1 MKTFRILG
9 MALVAV
15 MLGFAMSACSDDDD
29 DYSKEV
35 EKEYSRLIVG
45 KWFDFTPTSSMLHV
59 YHADGTFN
67 QIGYSPSKAWRART
81 GNYHIEGNKLIRE
94 FSDGD
99 DNSSNSY
106 VIEVTSEKF
115 TIKAIDE
122 TGDKVHHRV
131 KESFD
136 ITGIYTFLNSAVGVV
151 PAVGKTEMKLPEGIT
166 FGGKNTISIEAM
178 KGDRIVEQMK
188 AFFAD
193 AMFTPNA
200 KLRHT
205 VDGTVMY
212 KDYALDGNN
221 LSFEL
226 NKGHKLNATSF
237 PDEDGDRLFII
248 IPKQEAWVGG
258 LANAIRMENPA
269 NVMTDEVVAALE
281 KEFMDTFETFTVV
294 LSLSKTGEYNA
305 AEDVDPYK
313 DYPELIV
320 GKWFNF
326 TADASV
332 YTEYKT
338 DGTCHVVGYDKHA
351 SLGFMESVGTYSL
364 DGNKLTTIYTL
375 TDGSQLELTR
385 TIEVTIDKFTDNK
398 QIISGDSESSGISEK
413 VNYRVQESFDI
424 KGNYS
429 YLNSVARVV
438 PAEGKTALQLPEGI
452 TFQGKNYIPVDAMHG
467 DRIVEQMKKF
477 FANATFAADGKLNHT
492 MDDEAKVKNYT
503 LNGNNLVFNLYEGS
517 EVYKVNATTFP
528 DEDGDRLFII
538 MPKQAAWM
546 GGFVELIEKEN
557 TGLKMTEA
565 QIKEL
570 ETEFL
575 TTFETFTVIL
585 SLSKK

>member
-29 DYSKEV
+29 DYLKEL
-35 EKEYSRLIVG
+35 EKEYSQLIVG
-45 KWFDFTPTSSMLHV
+45 KWFCFTPESSIFMN
-59 YHADGTFN
+59 YQADGTLY
-67 QIGYSPSKAWRART
+67 QVGYGSKNGWREYVGT
-81 GNYHIEGNKLIRE
+81 YDIDGNKVISEISGMTTL
-94 FSDGD
+94 D
-99 DNSSNSY
+99 
-106 VIEVTSEKF
+106 VIEVVELTNEHFMLKTKDSEVKTSY
-115 TIKAIDE
+115 
-122 TGDKVHHRV
+122 RV
-131 KESFD
+131 QESFD
-136 ITGIYTFLNSAVGVV
+136 ITGKYTYLNSVIRVDAK
-151 PAVGKTEMKLPEGIT
+151 AGKTEMKLPEGIT

-178 KGDRIVEQMK
+178 KGDLIVEQMK
-188 AFFAD
+188 SFFAD

-226 NKGHKLNATSF
+226 NKGHELNATSF

-258 LANAIRMENPA
+258 LADAIRKENPA
-269 NVMTDEVVAALE
+269 NVITDEVVAALE

-313 DYPELIV
+313 DYAELIV
-320 GKWFNF
+320 GKWFNINPDMSMF
-326 TADASV
+326 V
-332 YTEYKT
+332 EYNT
-338 DGTCHVVGYDKHA
+338 DGTFSQLGYTNKKEWRDR
-351 SLGFMESVGTYSL
+351 SGRYEIN
-364 DGNKLTTIYTL
+364 GNKIIGEFLGDVNKTNITILDLTNEKFIFEIEESKESTI
-375 TDGSQLELTR
+375 
-385 TIEVTIDKFTDNK
+385 
-398 QIISGDSESSGISEK
+398 
-413 VNYRVQESFDI
+413 YRVQESFDI

-429 YLNSVARVV
+429 YLNSAVKVE

-452 TFQGKNYIPVDAMHG
+452 TFQGKNTISVEALHG

-477 FANATFAADGKLNHT
+477 FADATFAADGKLNHT
-492 MDDEAKVKNYT
+492 LDGEAKVKNYT
-503 LNGNNLVFNLYEGS
+503 LDGNNLVFNLYEGS
-517 EVYKVNATTFP
+517 EVYKVNATAFP

-538 MPKQAAWM
+538 IPKQAAWM

-575 TTFETFTVIL
+575 TTFDTFTVIL